1 MKILVSVMSM
11 ETTWL
16 RIVRITEKIK
26 VMKASDKKYPKA
38 RYDCDTNPQVYG
50 FKVGKTYQF
59 RDFGR
64 GVEVFYGDGCSLAMG
79 YNMFNE
85 CFTEL

>member
-1 MKILVSVMSM
+1 MK
-11 ETTWL
+11 TN
-16 RIVRITEKIK
+16 
-26 VMKASDKKYPKA
+26 DKKYPRA
-38 RYDCDTNPQVYG
+38 RYDFDTNPQVYG

-59 RDFGR
+59 RDFGI

-85 CFTEL
+85 CFTKL

>member
-1 MKILVSVMSM
+1 
-11 ETTWL
+11 
-16 RIVRITEKIK
+16 
-26 VMKASDKKYPKA
+26 MKANDKKHPKA
-38 RYDCDTNPQVYG
+38 RYDFDTNPQVYG
-50 FKVGKTYQF
+50 FKVGKIYQF